1 MVRKRKQCNSLFFMP
16 GRVGYAGFSA
26 YAASKAGIIGFTKSL
41 AKELAS
47 SNIRVNC
54 ICPGPIDTDMMKRID
69 LKVFIL
75 LPCQILVWQ
84 YATALSFI
92 TFNTNIYFT
101 LQKRRDYEE
110 SVPLKRFGE
119 PEDIAQM
126 VLFLA
131 APKMSG
137 FVTGA
142 ILDINGG
149 LY

>member
-1 MVRKRKQCNSLFFMP
+1 MATKRKLCHSLSYLT

-75 LPCQILVWQ
+75 LPCQILVLQPYPSSHSIPTFILHSRKDEITKNQCHLKGLGSQKILLKWYCFLPCRKCQ
-84 YATALSFI
+84 DLS
-92 TFNTNIYFT
+92 
-101 LQKRRDYEE
+101 Q
-110 SVPLKRFGE
+110 
-119 PEDIAQM
+119 
-126 VLFLA
+126 
-131 APKMSG
+131 
-137 FVTGA
+137 
-142 ILDINGG
+142 G
-149 LY
+149 LS

>member
-1 MVRKRKQCNSLFFMP
+1 MT
-16 GRVGYAGFSA
+16 GRIGYAGFSA

-54 ICPGPIDTDMMKRID
+54 ICPGPIDTDMMKLID
-69 LKVFIL
+69 LKVFDFVTLSNVGMVIK
-75 LPCQILVWQ
+75 
-84 YATALSFI
+84 YATTISFI
-92 TFNTNIYFT
+92 PFNTDIYLTF
-101 LQKRRDYEE
+101 QKRRDYEE

>member
-1 MVRKRKQCNSLFFMP
+1 MT

-54 ICPGPIDTDMMKRID
+54 ICPGPIDTDMMKLID
-69 LKVFIL
+69 LKVFDFVTLSNVGMVIK
-75 LPCQILVWQ
+75 
-84 YATALSFI
+84 YATTISFI
-92 TFNTNIYFT
+92 PFNTDIYLTF
-101 LQKRRDYEE
+101 QKRRDYEE

>member
-1 MVRKRKQCNSLFFMP
+1 MT
-16 GRVGYAGFSA
+16 GRIGYAGFSA

-54 ICPGPIDTDMMKRID
+54 ICPGPIDTDMMKLID
-69 LKVFIL
+69 LKVFDFVTL
-75 LPCQILVWQ
+75 SNVGMVK
-84 YATALSFI
+84 YATTISFI
-92 TFNTNIYFT
+92 PFNTDIYLTF
-101 LQKRRDYEE
+101 QKRRDYEE

>member
-1 MVRKRKQCNSLFFMP
+1 M
-16 GRVGYAGFSA
+16 
-26 YAASKAGIIGFTKSL
+26 L
-41 AKELAS
+41 AWYP
-47 SNIRVNC
+47 N
-54 ICPGPIDTDMMKRID
+54 
-69 LKVFIL
+69 
-75 LPCQILVWQ
+75 
-84 YATALSFI
+84 YATTISFI
-92 TFNTNIYFT
+92 PFNTDIYLTF
-101 LQKRRDYEE
+101 QKRRDYEE

-131 APKMSG
+131 APKKSG